1 MIGTLPRIRVGTR
14 NWRHCSSAAA
24 TLAVRGAWRGASS
37 AEEGS
42 MAEATRRRGPYAK
55 SAERR
60 RAIIEAAHQV
70 FAARG
75 YARGSLQEVADRV
88 GLSQTSLLH
97 YFPSKTDLL
106 FAVLEHRDLITGD
119 GSSPP
124 DPEEGLV
131 AGILRQTRY
140 NETAPGVIELYAV
153 LCGESTTQEHPGR
166 DFFAARFRRLR
177 SEYAA
182 ELRELQA
189 AGRLREGSDP
199 ERVAASIIALWDGVQ
214 LQWLLERDAVDMVA
228 CLADY
233 LDLVVLPA
241 P

>member
-1 MIGTLPRIRVGTR
+1 MT
-14 NWRHCSSAAA
+14 
-24 TLAVRGAWRGASS
+24 
-37 AEEGS
+37 
-42 MAEATRRRGPYAK
+42 EATPIRSARRGPYAK

-60 RAIIEAAHQV
+60 RAIIEAAHAV
-70 FAARG
+70 FASRG
-75 YARGSLQEVADRV
+75 FARGSLQDVADRV

-106 FAVLEHRDLITGD
+106 LAVLQHRDLITGD

-153 LCGESTTQEHPGR
+153 LCGESTTDGHPGR
-166 DFFAARFRRLR
+166 DFFAQRFRRLR
-177 SEYAA
+177 SEYA
-182 ELRELQA
+182 EDLRALQA
-189 AGRLREGSDP
+189 EGRLRDGADP
-199 ERVAASIIALWDGVQ
+199 ERIAASIIALWDGIQ

-233 LDLVVLPA
+233 LDLVVLPPA
-241 P
+241 